1 MPDKVVSTRLDV
13 ICRLAIVFDLPFRY
27 LAHNYTEYEMI
38 HSFSEYDALQVKTKN
53 LQELIEEISLEIKS
67 GIKSK
72 RNIYGAKIVNDFFEA
87 GRKTELYSRV
97 DIRKEFFTIEIHFEN
112 EANINTR
119 ELLKLEE
126 LLGVKN
132 EIYIRD
138 AFLRDNKKLYIL
150 IPLVESL
157 QHNVIYLQKE
167 FLWRNVLNGLNTEVM
182 EKVKRIEE
190 EESKV
195 NLN

>member
-72 RNIYGAKIVNDFFEA
+72 RNIYGAKIVNDF
-87 GRKTELYSRV
+87 
-97 DIRKEFFTIEIHFEN
+97 
-112 EANINTR
+112 
-119 ELLKLEE
+119 LKLVEKQSFILE
-126 LLGVKN
+126 LILEKN
-132 EIYIRD
+132 
-138 AFLRDNKKLYIL
+138 FSPLKYIL
-150 IPLVESL
+150 
-157 QHNVIYLQKE
+157 K
-167 FLWRNVLNGLNTEVM
+167 M
-182 EKVKRIEE
+182 KRILIL
-190 EESKV
+190 ESF
-195 NLN
+195 